1 MTLQTIDSEVVYDLI
16 QDHLDVLLTL
26 LEDQRAEKLPWNY
39 LVTRQ
44 HLDALSNTAY

>member
-26 LEDQRAEKLPWNY
+26 LEGTEEPRNY
-39 LVTRQ
+39 GGT
-44 HLDALSNTAY
+44 TW